1 MRISDWSSDVCSS
14 DLGDGAPADAEDPLV
29 TSPNA
34 TLEAGREDRRKAR
47 ELQRNGSYLV
57 IRKMSEDVAVFADFL
72 RANRHH
78 VGGDAKALAAKL
90 LGRHPDGP
98 SLNDPASTD
107 YNDFDF
113 ARSEEHTSEL
123 QSLMRI

>member
-14 DLGDGAPADAEDPLV
+14 DL
-29 TSPNA
+29 
-34 TLEAGREDRRKAR
+34 
-47 ELQRNGSYLV
+47 LQRDGSYLV
-57 IRKMSEDVAVFADFL
+57 IRKRSEDVTAFEDFL

-78 VGGDAKALAAKL
+78 AGGDAKALAAKL

-98 SLNDPASTD
+98 SLIAPTASD

-113 ARSEEHTSEL
+113 AQDDEIGRASCRERVGQYE
-123 QSLMRI
+123 

>member
-1 MRISDWSSDVCSS
+1 M
-14 DLGDGAPADAEDPLV
+14 EF
-29 TSPNA
+29 
-34 TLEAGREDRRKAR
+34 RRLLFR
-47 ELQRNGSYLV
+47 SELQRNGSYLV

-98 SLNDPASTD
+98 SLIDPASTD

-113 ARSEEHTSEL
+113 AQDGAARLCPFASHIRRATRSEEHTSEL
-123 QSLMRI
+123 HSLMRISYAVLCLKQKK